1 MGETEFYLLLIPF
14 FYWLVDKSFGR
25 QLTYLLLITGYL
37 NTFAKNIFKLPRP
50 PQVDP
55 RVTPLVEQGGYGLPS
70 GHSMSSMAVWGY
82 AGWYW
87 RKSKPWLIPLAIVLV
102 SSIAFSRLY
111 LAVHFPADVI
121 TGLTLGLIV
130 LLLWINLLPP
140 IQRRISRT
148 DDSLLL
154 ALSVVIPLAMLF
166 LSPGDATGYPAE
178 AIATTTGVL
187 MGASVGF
194 IFEARR
200 VRFSVSGGWLQKLLR
215 YVVGALFIG
224 VFWLGLRV
232 LFGFVPGGHAVELA
246 LRFIRYAVSGL
257 ALAWW
262 APALFVRVGLAGQM
276 IERRMTNDE

>member
-1 MGETEFYLLLIPF
+1 FMGETEFYLLLIPF
-14 FYWLVDKSFGR
+14 FYWLVNKSFGR
-25 QLTYLLLITGYL
+25 RLTYLLLITGYL

-55 RVTPLVEQGGYGLPS
+55 RVAPLVKQDGYGLPS

-87 RKSKPWLIPLAIVLV
+87 RKSKPWLIPLAIVFI

-121 TGLTLGLIV
+121 TGLTFGLLI
-130 LLLWINLLPP
+130 LLLWIKLLPN
-140 IQRRISRT
+140 IQRWIEQA
-148 DDSLLL
+148 DDKLLL
-154 ALSVVIPLAMLF
+154 ALSVLVPLTMLF
-166 LSPGDATGYPAE
+166 LSPGDATGYPSE

-187 MGASVGF
+187 MGASIGF

-200 VRFSVSGGWLQKLLR
+200 VQFSVSGSWLQKLLR

-224 VFWLGLRV
+224 VFWFGLRV
-232 LFGFVPGGHAVELA
+232 LFSFVPGGHLLEIT
-246 LRFIRYAVSGL
+246 LRFVRYLVSGL
-257 ALAWW
+257 ALGWW
-262 APALFVRVGLAGQM
+262 APAVFVRFGLAKTVNS
-276 IERRMTNDE
+276 EE